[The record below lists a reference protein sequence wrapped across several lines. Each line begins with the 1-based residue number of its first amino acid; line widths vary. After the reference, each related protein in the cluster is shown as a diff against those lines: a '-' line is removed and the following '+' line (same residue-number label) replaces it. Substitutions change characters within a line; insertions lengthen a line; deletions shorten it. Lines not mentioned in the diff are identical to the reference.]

1 MKHLLFIS
9 FFLFSFF
16 ISPAQSS
23 RVDSLRSLLGEAKDD
38 TNKVKLLS
46 SLCRE
51 LRTSPKEAL
60 QYGAEAIKLAT
71 ELNYEKGLANAY
83 HNVGIVYYGQGDYAN
98 ALGNYISSLKIRE
111 KMGDKSSMSKAYNNI
126 GLIYYQ
132 QGRHDLALDYFTRSL
147 EIKRELKDEL
157 GIAYTLGNIGNVYM
171 AMYNEKKNIPD
182 LDKALRFHLDALKVQ
197 EKLGDKPAMAGSY
210 NNIGNIYLE
219 KENFELALDHQLKAL
234 VMQKELGDRTG
245 IAHSYINAGA
255 VYEKMGKHDNAIRYY
270 QDAAL
275 LARETEDKPS
285 MQVAYEGLS
294 ACYEKKGE
302 VVKALEYYKQA
313 SAIKDSILNIES
325 TQQIAEMQAKF
336 DSESK
341 QKEIELLKRES
352 EIQQLQQKE
361 KDYRDRIIRY
371 SAIGGAVLLLI
382 MSILLYNRY
391 KLKQV
396 ANARLEA
403 AYHQIE
409 YKNKEITD
417 SIKYAKRIQEAI
429 LPPADLVRK
438 IFPQSFVMYKPK
450 DIVSGD
456 FYWLERWGSQAL
468 VAAVDC
474 TGHGVPGA
482 LMSVVG
488 YNLLNQAVN
497 EHGLSRPGLIL
508 NALNKGVSNTL
519 RQKMEESSVKDGMD
533 IALLSI
539 DMKKLQLE
547 FAGAYNSLYLIRD
560 KQLTEI
566 RGDKF
571 PVGIFMGEE
580 MKRFTNHELPIK
592 KGDTLYIFTDGYADQ
607 FGGPN
612 GKKFKVRK
620 LQELLLSI
628 HDKPME
634 EQDAILTET
643 IERWRGNLEQVDDI
657 LVIGIR
663 I

>member
-1 MKHLLFIS
+1 MKRFLLFTV
-9 FFLFSFF
+9 FLLSCF
-16 ISPAQSS
+16 ITAAQVSKT
-23 RVDSLRSLLGEAKDD
+23 DSLKNVLRDAKED
-38 TNKVKLLS
+38 TNKVKVLS
-46 SLCRE
+46 ALCRE
-51 LRTSPKEAL
+51 LRTVPKEAL
-60 QYGAEAIKLAT
+60 QYGNEAVKLSKELGYDRGLAT
-71 ELNYEKGLANAY
+71 AY
-83 HNVGIVYYGQGDYAN
+83 HNIGIVYYGQGDYAN
-98 ALGNYISSLKIRE
+98 ALENYFSSLKIRE
-111 KMGDKSSMSKAYNNI
+111 KLGDKSSMSKAYNNI

-132 QGRHDLALDYFTRSL
+132 QGKQELALDYYTRSL

-157 GIAYTLGNIGNVYM
+157 GVAYTLGNIGNVYM
-171 AMYNEKKNIPD
+171 AMYNEKMQEAD
-182 LDKALRFHLDALKVQ
+182 LDRALRYHTDALKVQ
-197 EKLGDKPAMAGSY
+197 EKLDDKTGMAGSY

-219 KENFELALDHQLKAL
+219 KENFELALHHQLKAL
-234 VMQKELGDRTG
+234 VLQKELSDRTG
-245 IAHSYINAGA
+245 IAHSYINTGG
-255 VYEKMGKHDNAIRYY
+255 VYEKMGKFDNAIRYY
-270 QDAAL
+270 QDALL
-275 LARETEDKPS
+275 LAQEIEDKLS

-294 ACYEKKGE
+294 VCYEKKGE
-302 VVKALEYYKQA
+302 TIKALEYFKL
-313 SAIKDSILNIES
+313 SSSIKDSVLNIES
-325 TQQIAEMQAKF
+325 SQQMAEMQAKF

-341 QKEIELLKRES
+341 QKEIEILKRES
-352 EIQQLQQKE
+352 EIQHLQQKE
-361 KDYRDRIIRY
+361 KDHRESLVRY
-371 SAIGGAVLLLI
+371 SAIAGVVILLI
-382 MSILLYNRY
+382 MSILLFNRY

-417 SIKYAKRIQEAI
+417 SIRYAKRIQEAI

-438 IFPQSFVMYKPK
+438 IFPECFILYKPK

-497 EHGLSRPGLIL
+497 EHGLSKPGLIL
-508 NALNKGVSNTL
+508 NALNKGISYTL
-519 RQKMEESSVKDGMD
+519 RQKMEDSSVKDGMD
-533 IALLSI
+533 ISLISI
-539 DMKKLQLE
+539 DMKKMHLE
-547 FAGAYNSLYLIRD
+547 FAGAYNSLYLVRD

-566 RGDKF
+566 KGDKF

-580 MKRFTNHELPIK
+580 LKRFTNHEMPVQQ
-592 KGDTLYIFTDGYADQ
+592 GDSIYIFTDGYADQ

-612 GKKFKVRK
+612 GKKFKVRQ

-628 HDKPME
+628 QDKPME
-634 EQDAILTET
+634 EQGAILNTTLEQ
-643 IERWRGNLEQVDDI
+643 WRGNLDQVDDI

-663 I
+663 V